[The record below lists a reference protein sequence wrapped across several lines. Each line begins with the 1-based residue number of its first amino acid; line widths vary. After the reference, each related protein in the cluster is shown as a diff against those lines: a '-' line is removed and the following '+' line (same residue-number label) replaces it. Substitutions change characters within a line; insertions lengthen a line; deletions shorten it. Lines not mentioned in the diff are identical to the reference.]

1 MKTLIIITVM
11 LFSDALY
18 GESMTI
24 VELQRAALA
33 SNPRLMAMDA
43 EAQMMKKRIPQSLAL
58 EDPKLKLGV
67 NNLSAK
73 TLSYPR
79 QYISSRDIDPS
90 QVVIGKGYTEMIPAV
105 EIGVS
110 QMIPLGKLGFRKK
123 VAKKEHE
130 RSTVKFR
137 AEKVEILHML
147 RMNYYDLMYARA
159 SMKILD
165 DIKKQI
171 KLIIDSEIAA
181 TKSGMGSLANVVKA
195 KIEYNM
201 VDEEVINLRQKRKE
215 LEQNINYLLGK
226 KVEIT
231 EEALPAP
238 AFKEVEVEAVR
249 NEILTSNPQLKILS
263 LDAEISRSEI
273 SLKKSEYA
281 PDLDVGFSYMR
292 QWDGAKGKMNEV
304 MLGMGGA
311 TPVYKTERMRQDDMV
326 SFMVTLNIPFWFWNK
341 NIPMVDE
348 MKKKN
353 EAAKSL
359 YQDRLNE
366 MNARA
371 EILAGQLVKWSDLY
385 RLYHDRLIPQSELA
399 FETTLARYRTG
410 SGEFMPVVDTVRM
423 LLRYKKDLIM
433 SVKEYYASYSELNA
447 LMGVEV
453 LQ

>member
-1 MKTLIIITVM
+1 MKPLFIFTV
-11 LFSDALY
+11 LLVSSALY

-24 VELQRAALA
+24 VELQRSALA
-33 SNPRLMAMDA
+33 ANPRIRAMDA
-43 EAQMMKKRIPQSLAL
+43 EAQMTKKRIPQSTAL

-73 TLSYPR
+73 NLSYPR
-79 QYISSRDIDPS
+79 KYITSRSTDPS
-90 QVVIGKGYTEMIPAV
+90 QMAIGKSYEEMIPAFEV
-105 EIGVS
+105 GVS
-110 QMIPLGKLGFRKK
+110 QMIPVGKLGFRKK
-123 VAKKEHE
+123 VAEKEYE
-130 RSTVKFR
+130 RSTVRFR

-147 RMNYYDLMYARA
+147 RMNYYELMYAR
-159 SMKILD
+159 SSIKILD
-165 DIKKQI
+165 DIKRQI
-171 KLIIDSEIAA
+171 KLVIDSEIAA
-181 TKSGMGSLANVVKA
+181 AKSGTGSLSNVVKA

-201 VDEEVINLRQKRKE
+201 VDEEIINLKQKGKE
-215 LEQNINYLLGK
+215 LEQNINYLLGR
-226 KVEIT
+226 KVEII
-231 EEALPAP
+231 EGALPAP
-238 AFKEVEVEAVR
+238 TFKEVEVEAVR
-249 NEILTSNPQLKILS
+249 NEILSSNPQLRILS
-263 LDAEISRSEI
+263 LDADISRSEI
-273 SLKKSEYA
+273 SLKESEYA

-292 QWDGAKGKMNEV
+292 QWDGAKGKMNEI
-304 MLGMGGA
+304 MLGMGGV

-353 EAAKSL
+353 EVAKSL

-371 EILAGQLVKWSDLY
+371 EILAGQLVKWNELY
-385 RLYHDRLIPQSELA
+385 RLYRDRLIPQSELA

-423 LLRYKKDLIM
+423 LLKYKKELVM
-433 SVKEYYASYSELNA
+433 AVKEYYASYSELNA

-453 LQ
+453 LP